1 MAAIRHTLHKEVFLP
16 NDERLVGVVNVAKA
30 SKKKKTAFLCLAVNN
45 EKPSLIT
52 VNQVKKSDKDGYKRK
67 NSWQLRE
74 LKLVDGKDENKLTG
88 EFDLHFEK
96 VYKWIA
102 NSPSEKNAFIKCLWK
117 FCSHQ
122 PRSKPTFTNIPKDL
136 LQDPDSSP
144 NMGVVTP
151 SIGEEVSVLEP
162 EDYQALT
169 AREESD
175 LETLMARY
183 NFVIGNAEEFTEQ
196 LARELSELDAA
207 NIRSI
212 MASEQKVQGLMNML
226 QTSLDEI
233 TELET
238 RLDVYDMILKNVKDS
253 VAQMEEKD
261 ACMKIQHKNNMK
273 LLEELENMISKLD
286 LSDKHRAALDGDLKT
301 PDGIAACTVA
311 AKALQEAA
319 NAQINPGLMKM
330 SAYTEQKADLD
341 KLQSRFAIRLSHHLN
356 NLFLHLG
363 NEVEENLTHLASD
376 LTLPK
381 HSNCH
386 RQLLPYTELMNWLK
400 DTEPNSY
407 TQLCRVYTTALS
419 KLYEKEIKYLFELAK
434 EKITKNGY
442 EKDRKYKTLGSNQ
455 DLVLKASVKTKSLS
469 LLGMDP
475 EQYGSD
481 LDVQEWEGFDRILEN
496 LLSALE
502 PICLSEQK
510 FCVKYFGLQS
520 DISASQSNHSNLT
533 IPVPQGLTPT
543 SSSHS
548 LSLSHAGSEE
558 VLMSALKKEKQI
570 NEELRRMMGEL
581 FASLEPELVSFISH
595 FDKIDGFYSMYVL
608 VRMSQHVM
616 SAQDTGSFLSMTF
629 ASVLVQAKRNF
640 DKFMQSQ
647 IRSIEDAKVSKKS
660 RCGILPF
667 VANFEK
673 FARQAENIFKSS
685 ERRTDLNR
693 WYSKLVKAIF
703 DEVVKVSLEHQKTP
717 QEVVQMENFHHLFT
731 MFFQLKIPCLES
743 ERKEAKQK
751 YNDALQAYV
760 TLYFGRPLE
769 KLNLFF
775 EGVENK
781 VAQGVK
787 ENEIGYHLAFSK
799 QELRK
804 VIKEYP
810 GKEVKKGLESL
821 YKKVE
826 KHLCEEENLLQVVW
840 HSMQDEFIRQYKYIE
855 SLIERCYP
863 GAKIS
868 LEFSIDDIL
877 AFFSEIARSH

>member
-1 MAAIRHTLHKEVFLP
+1 MAAIRHSLHKEVFLP

-45 EKPSLIT
+45 EKPSIIT
-52 VNQVKKSDKDGYKRK
+52 ISQVKKSDKEGYKK
-67 NSWQLRE
+67 KCSWQLRE
-74 LKLVDGKDENKLTG
+74 LKLVDGKDEKKPTA

-102 NSPSEKNAFIKCLWK
+102 SNVSEKHAFIKCLWK
-117 FCSHQ
+117 FCSHL
-122 PRSKPTFTNIPKDL
+122 PRQKPTFINIPKEL
-136 LQDPDSSP
+136 LQDKDSP
-144 NMGVVTP
+144 AKMGVVTP
-151 SIGEEVSVLEP
+151 QIGEESSVLEP

-175 LETLMARY
+175 LESLMAQY
-183 NFVIGNAEEFTEQ
+183 DFVIGNAEEFTEQ
-196 LARELSELDAA
+196 LSRELSELDAA

-226 QTSLDEI
+226 QTSYDEI
-233 TELET
+233 CELES
-238 RLDVYDMILKNVKDS
+238 RLDVYDDILKNVKDS
-253 VAQMEEKD
+253 VIQMEEKD
-261 ACMKIQHKNNMK
+261 AHMKIQHRNNIK
-273 LLEELENMISKLD
+273 LLHELENMISVLD
-286 LSDKHRAALDGDLKT
+286 LPDSLRQALDGDLKT
-301 PDGIAACTVA
+301 PSGIATCTSA

-330 SAYTEQKADLD
+330 AAYAEQKAELD
-341 KLQSRFAIRLSHHLN
+341 KLKNKFILRLSHHLN

-363 NEVEENLTHLASD
+363 NECEENFTYTHD

-381 HSNCH
+381 HTLCH
-386 RQLLPYTELMNWLK
+386 KELLPYTELMNWVK
-400 DTEPNSY
+400 ITEPSSY
-407 TQLCRVYTTALS
+407 TQLCRVYTSSLS
-419 KLYEKEIKYLFELAK
+419 KLYEKEIKSLFELAK
-434 EKITKNGY
+434 EKLINRNGFER
-442 EKDRKYKTLGSNQ
+442 EKKHKISGSNQ
-455 DLVLKASVKTKSLS
+455 DLGLKSSVKVKSLS

-481 LDVQEWEGFDRILEN
+481 LDVMEWEIFDKILEN

-502 PICLSEQK
+502 PVCLSEQQ
-510 FCVKYFGLQS
+510 FCMQFFGLQS
-520 DISASQSNHSNLT
+520 DIA
-533 IPVPQGLTPT
+533 
-543 SSSHS
+543 SSHS
-548 LSLSHAGSEE
+548 NQQLTVPSAPGVSPTTSNQSLSRAGSEE
-558 VLMSALKKEKQI
+558 LLMSALKKEKQI
-570 NEELRRMMGEL
+570 NVELRKMMGEL
-581 FASLEPELVSFISH
+581 FASLEPELVNFISH

-608 VRMSQHVM
+608 VRLSQHVM
-616 SAQDTGSFLSMTF
+616 SAQDTGSYLSMTF
-629 ASVLVQAKRNF
+629 ANVLVQAKRNF

-647 IRSIEDAKVSKKS
+647 IRSIEEAKVSKKS
-660 RCGILPF
+660 KCGILPF
-667 VANFEK
+667 VSNFET
-673 FARQAENIFKSS
+673 FASQAEKIFKNSD
-685 ERRTDLNR
+685 RRTDLDR
-693 WYSKLVKAIF
+693 WYSKLVKVMF
-703 DEVVKVSLEHQKTP
+703 DEVVKVSLEHSKTP

-731 MFFQLKIPCLES
+731 VLFQLKIPCLET
-743 ERKEAKQK
+743 ERKDAKQK

-760 TLYFGRPLE
+760 TQYFGRPLE

-775 EGVENK
+775 EGVQNK

-868 LEFSIDDIL
+868 LEFSINDIL
-877 AFFSEIARSH
+877 DFFSEIARSH